1 VSGILVTGGAGF
13 IGSHL
18 VERLLDSGERVVV
31 LDDFNEHYSPT
42 IKRHNVSGVMRHPS
56 YTLIEGDLRDLD
68 TVKEVFSSH
77 KFDRIVHLA
86 ARANARA
93 SLLDPL
99 LYEEVN
105 VKGTLN
111 LLSVCR
117 EAQLENILVASSSSV
132 YGNSSSVPYKE
143 DDSADRPVSPYAA
156 TKRSVELHCH
166 TYHELYQLPISCFR
180 FFTVYGPRQRPDM
193 AFHIFAR
200 LIASGE
206 PIKMYG
212 DGSTLRDYTYISDII
227 DGLVAAL
234 DTPREFEIVNLGNTK
249 TVALSRA
256 LEVVQQAMGQKAT
269 IEVLPEQP
277 GDVRLTNAD
286 ISKARKLY
294 GYSPKV
300 DVEEGIQNFAD
311 WYLKARKE
319 GVL

>member
-1 VSGILVTGGAGF
+1 VSGILITGGAGF

-18 VERLLDSGERVVV
+18 VERLLNQGERVVV
-31 LDDFNEHYSPT
+31 LDDFNEHYSPA
-42 IKRHNVSGVMRHPS
+42 IKRHNVAGVMDHPS
-56 YTLIEGDLRDLD
+56 YTLVEGDLRDQD
-68 TVKEVFSSH
+68 TVKEVFGSYS
-77 KFDRIVHLA
+77 FDRVVHLA

-111 LLSVCR
+111 LLAVCR
-117 EAQLENILVASSSSV
+117 DLQLRNILVASSSSV
-132 YGNSSSVPYKE
+132 YGNSSRVPYRE
-143 DDSADRPVSPYAA
+143 DDPADRPVSHYAA

-166 TYHELYQLPISCFR
+166 TYHELYGLPISCFR

-200 LIASGE
+200 LIVSGQ

-227 DGLVAAL
+227 DGLTAAL
-234 DTPREFEIVNLGNTK
+234 ETPREFEIVNLGNTK
-249 TVALSRA
+249 TVSLSRA
-256 LEVVQQAMGQKAT
+256 LEVVQKALGKEAT
-269 IEVLPEQP
+269 IEVVPEQP

-286 ISKARKLY
+286 VSKAGKLY

-300 DVEEGIQNFAD
+300 DIEEGMQHFAE
-311 WYLKARKE
+311 WFLNARKE
-319 GVL
+319 GIL